1 MQRIG
6 SGPLSD
12 LESLRQ
18 KFEYANKSIQR
29 INFTS
34 IHHILGEPIKF
45 ALKTGGKRL
54 RPITCMLCAEV
65 VGGDYRSTK
74 NAFLALELLHNGT
87 LVHDDIVDED
97 IFRRGRTSVHTKFG
111 GKRAVLTGD
120 SLFSL
125 GLIYAAKTE
134 NPRIIELLSE
144 TALKMIQGVALQ
156 TFYRRKILSEN
167 QYLNINYLKSGSLF
181 EAAAVLGALSYT
193 ENLEDVNALT
203 GFGKNFGNAY
213 QIRDDIC
220 GVHAEGQDDSLSKN
234 DLLNG
239 DLTLPFIHALK
250 SEFLEEDDKRHLMST
265 YLGHNKKLEI
275 EEIQEIYEKTGALE
289 KSILKMKSFAEMS
302 GKYLDHFKKSEAKEC
317 LRYLLECYYL
327 KFNPRKKVK
336 IFT

>member
-6 SGPLSD
+6 SGSLLD
-12 LESLRQ
+12 LESLGQ
-18 KFEYANKSIQR
+18 KFEYANKSIQGL
-29 INFTS
+29 NFS
-34 IHHILGEPIKF
+34 SVHHLLEEPIKF
-45 ALKTGGKRL
+45 ALKSGGKRL

-65 VGGDYRSTK
+65 VGGDYRSTR

-97 IFRRGRTSVHTKFG
+97 LFRRGRTSVHTKFG

-125 GLIYAAKTE
+125 GLIYADKTE
-134 NPRIIELLSE
+134 NPRIVELLSE

-203 GFGKNFGNAY
+203 GFGKNFGN
-213 QIRDDIC
+213 
-220 GVHAEGQDDSLSKN
+220 
-234 DLLNG
+234 
-239 DLTLPFIHALK
+239 
-250 SEFLEEDDKRHLMST
+250 
-265 YLGHNKKLEI
+265 
-275 EEIQEIYEKTGALE
+275 
-289 KSILKMKSFAEMS
+289 
-302 GKYLDHFKKSEAKEC
+302 
-317 LRYLLECYYL
+317 
-327 KFNPRKKVK
+327 
-336 IFT
+336 